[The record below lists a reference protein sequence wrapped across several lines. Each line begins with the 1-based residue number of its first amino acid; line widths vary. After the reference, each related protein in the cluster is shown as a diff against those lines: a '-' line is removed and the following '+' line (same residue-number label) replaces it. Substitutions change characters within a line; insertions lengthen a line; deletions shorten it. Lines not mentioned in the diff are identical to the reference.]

1 MKTRLVA
8 SVALAGALLL
18 GTTGCTLFATQGT
31 LVPYQPSDGV
41 AANVGDVK
49 VRNLLGLSDNG
60 EDVALVMSI
69 INAGTLTATVNFQY
83 EDSSGTKQTLSVVV
97 KPNSSVHVGGSGD
110 DASAILRDA
119 GATVGGTIPIYVQYG
134 EKQGQQVQVPVLDGQ
149 TEAYTDLLPAP
160 LPSFTP
166 TATATPE
173 PTESATPAP

>member
-18 GTTGCTLFATQGT
+18 GTSGCTLFATTGT
-31 LVPYQPSDGV
+31 LVHYQPSDGV

-69 INAGTLTATVNFQY
+69 INAGTTTATVDFQY
-83 EDSSGTKQTLSVVV
+83 EDANGDKQTLSVVV
-97 KPNSSVHVGGSGD
+97 KPNSSVHVGGGD
-110 DASAILRDA
+110 DEKEAILRDA

-134 EKQGQQVQVPVLDGQ
+134 DNQGQQVQVPVLDGK
-149 TEAYTDLLPAP
+149 TAAYTDLLPSP
-160 LPSFTP
+160 LPSVTATPTP
-166 TATATPE
+166 TAT